1 MTVPGDTG
9 PMFRRLAIALLTLV
23 VGAGGVGASVGTT
36 ASAREKDPA
45 WPSSVGWQGCPAPVW
60 SATLAQGVPGEG
72 RRVLVVGDSHIR
84 NASSALKAQLR
95 QSGWTP
101 TVRCWG
107 GKRLDWGR
115 EQIARARK
123 LGNLPPV
130 VVIALGTNDMRWID
144 RGRTRERMSA
154 LIRQIGP
161 ERTILWVDTYAGNA
175 DRFTRAKQKWFNAE
189 VRRLAQRN
197 PQMHVVPWGSRASRA
212 GVRFVDGLHFRSR
225 DYRFMAD
232 LIVDELD
239 RVVGVPGTAG

>member
-1 MTVPGDTG
+1 
-9 PMFRRLAIALLTLV
+9 MFRRLTIALLTLA
-23 VGAGGVGASVGTT
+23 VGAGVFGALGASA

-60 SATLAQGVPGEG
+60 PSALAQGAPGEG

-84 NASSALKAQLR
+84 NALTAVKAQLR

-101 TVRCWG
+101 TIRCWG

-115 EQIARARK
+115 DQIARAKK
-123 LGNLPPV
+123 LGNLPQI

-144 RGRTRERMSA
+144 RGRTRERMAA
-154 LIRQIGP
+154 LVRQLGP
-161 ERTILWVDTYAGNA
+161 ERTVFWVDTYAGNA
-175 DRFTRAKQKWFNAE
+175 DRFTTTKQRWFNAE

-197 PQMHVVPWGSRASRA
+197 PRMHVIPWGSRASRA
-212 GVRFVDGLHFRSR
+212 GVRFVDGLHFRPR

-232 LIVDELD
+232 LIVDEID
-239 RVVGVPGTAG
+239 RVVEVPIPAG